1 MKNSAQM
8 KIKEVIV
15 VEGKD
20 DTRQLRRAVEADTL
34 ETRGSALSKETL
46 RQIEMLNARRGV
58 IVFTDPDYSG
68 ERIRKTIAHEVP
80 GVKHA
85 FLERRDA
92 APHGPGSLGVE
103 HASPEAIRAALR
115 NVHTEAPAA
124 PTVISREMLL
134 DAGLIGGKTAR
145 KRRERLGNLLG
156 IGYVNG
162 KHLLERLRLFRV
174 TREAF
179 DQAIKQ
185 LDEEDQ

>member
-1 MKNSAQM
+1 M

-20 DTRQLRRAVEADTL
+20 DTRQIHRAVEADTL
-34 ETRGSALSKETL
+34 ETRGSALSEETL
-46 RQIEMLNARRGV
+46 HQIEVLNARRGV

-68 ERIRKTIAHEVP
+68 EKIRKTIAREVP

-92 APHGPGSLGVE
+92 VPHGPGSLGVE
-103 HASPEAIRAALR
+103 HATLAAIRTALQ
-115 NVHTEAPAA
+115 NVYTEVPEAPA
-124 PTVISREMLL
+124 VISREMLL
-134 DAGLIGGKTAR
+134 AAGLIAGKTAR
-145 KRRERLGNLLG
+145 KRRERLGDLLG

-179 DQAIKQ
+179 NQAVHQ